1 MENYKQANRL
11 ALEDYKAKLK
21 KKEAEEALMGS
32 EMNNTWFQSGVTWID
47 ATMAKD
53 PLGGYKQIKEDI
65 NLDKGKVKSNQQEI
79 LERTLQTARDSKSA
93 QANDDAVAIVDATL
107 KQFQKDAENS
117 GNEERVDYAN
127 GLLREWKGKDAG
139 SFTDKQKSELSD
151 RILSY
156 ETSLMVYTSLA
167 TDLKSVFKKD
177 MSEKEQVLWQDIR
190 DTAESHD
197 RLFIVEVMGRD
208 AGLIALRS
216 GIGAGAEAILIPET
230 KTDLNHLIERLKKSR
245 KGKSSKII
253 ICAEGDEAGGAFKVG
268 EALKKEFDFDIR
280 VTILGHIQRGGS
292 PSCYD
297 RVLASRLG
305 FASVEALMGGE
316 KGQMVGIINKEIV
329 LTPFSKAVKHIEGL
343 NPNLLRMVEI
353 LSL

>member
-1 MENYKQANRL
+1 MKENKANIKKIGVFTSGGDSPGMNAAIRAIVRTSIYYGIDVIGIKHGYDGLIDGEYEFMGAKSVSNIIQRGGTILKTARSKRFITSEGMERAYKQLSAEGIDGLIAIGGNGTFKGADEFGTKYNVPIIGIAGTIDNDL
-11 ALEDYKAKLK
+11 FGTDDTLGYDTAL
-21 KKEAEEALMGS
+21 
-32 EMNNTWFQSGVTWID
+32 NTVID
-47 ATMAKD
+47 AV
-53 PLGGYKQIKEDI
+53 
-65 NLDKGKVKSNQQEI
+65 DK
-79 LERTLQTARDSKSA
+79 
-93 QANDDAVAIVDATL
+93 
-107 KQFQKDAENS
+107 
-117 GNEERVDYAN
+117 
-127 GLLREWKGKDAG
+127 
-139 SFTDKQKSELSD
+139 
-151 RILSY
+151 
-156 ETSLMVYTSLA
+156 
-167 TDLKSVFKKD
+167 
-177 MSEKEQVLWQDIR
+177 IR

-268 EALKKEFDFDIR
+268 EAIKKEFDFDIR

-316 KGQMVGIINKEIV
+316 RGQMVGIINKEIV